1 MKTSVSKS
9 HKIRIFPKGLVHGL
23 VKKLTFCYPFV
34 LYKIYRKKV
43 FADVLI
49 RKQAFLDNT
58 TTDFK
63 KRAIGIFPKGIIVHE
78 FGHTVKVSS
87 SFDFIKNR
95 SRKSVC

>member
-1 MKTSVSKS
+1 MV
-9 HKIRIFPKGLVHGL
+9 L

-43 FADVLI
+43 FADVLV

-63 KRAIGIFPKGIIVHE
+63 KRAIGILRKGIIVHE
-78 FGHTVKVSS
+78 FGETVKVFSS
-87 SFDFIKNR
+87 VVFIKNR
-95 SRKSVC
+95 SLKSVC

>member
-1 MKTSVSKS
+1 MV
-9 HKIRIFPKGLVHGL
+9 L
-23 VKKLTFCYPFV
+23 VKNLTFCYPFV

-43 FADVLI
+43 FADVLV

-63 KRAIGIFPKGIIVHE
+63 KRAIGIFPKEKIVHE
-78 FGHTVKVSS
+78 FGHTVKVFS

-95 SRKSVC
+95 SLKSVC

>member
-1 MKTSVSKS
+1 MV
-9 HKIRIFPKGLVHGL
+9 L
-23 VKKLTFCYPFV
+23 VKNLKFCEPFV
-34 LYKIYRKKV
+34 LYKIHQEKV
-43 FADVLI
+43 VFYVLV

-78 FGHTVKVSS
+78 FGHTVKVFS

-95 SRKSVC
+95 SRKTVC